1 MEQIGDNFNSFLT
14 RFYLF
19 FVRLESWTKNL
30 RFLPKVS
37 VNYTDKKKRTKC
49 YKKKYAFARRL
60 VDNCSKN
67 KSADLEE
74 NSAKKLG
81 LSCTMG
87 QKKTVEMRIGIY

>member
-60 VDNCSKN
+60 ADNCSKN
-67 KSADLEE
+67 KSTDLEE
-74 NSAKKLG
+74 SSAKNLDYPAQWDRK
-81 LSCTMG
+81 
-87 QKKTVEMRIGIY
+87 RR